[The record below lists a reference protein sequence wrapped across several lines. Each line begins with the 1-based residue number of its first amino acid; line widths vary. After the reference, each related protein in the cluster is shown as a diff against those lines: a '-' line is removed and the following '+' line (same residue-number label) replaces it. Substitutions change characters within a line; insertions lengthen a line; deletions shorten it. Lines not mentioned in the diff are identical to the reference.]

1 MCFARV
7 LNEFVYSVRHFF
19 SIVILASEPVAEI
32 IENYRRDYDH
42 QQQLQQ
48 LPAGSVLPP
57 DIFVKLQFGG
67 IPQVGFVLS
76 YN

>member
-1 MCFARV
+1 MNLYTVFDT
-7 LNEFVYSVRHFF
+7 SF

-32 IENYRRDYDH
+32 IENYRRDYD
-42 QQQLQQ
+42 QQQQQ
-48 LPAGSVLPP
+48 LPASSVLPP

>member
-32 IENYRRDYDH
+32 IENYRRDYD
-42 QQQLQQ
+42 QQQQQ

>member
-1 MCFARV
+1 MNLYTVFDT
-7 LNEFVYSVRHFF
+7 SF

-32 IENYRRDYDH
+32 LENYRRDYD
-42 QQQLQQ
+42 QQQQ